1 MAKTT
6 KKNKNK
12 KNKKQEEVEEVVEET
27 GGEETKE
34 DELGALEVEEGAE
47 IRCGGIGFDGPID
60 VFDRN
65 GNYIRTFCEET
76 HGKDYKKKALE
87 FIYDGDPKANADVLG
102 NPVPYENRK
111 RTLRPHDFSI
121 KQADVVD
128 RKGFIR
134 KTFTRERDGIHF
146 IEKAYASFN
155 RKHGLPD
162 TGDPDRS
169 KHKPDRMI
177 PCRVELRR

>member
-6 KKNKNK
+6 KKNKKGK
-12 KNKKQEEVEEVVEET
+12 KTQETNEEEIEDIKEEDEAK
-27 GGEETKE
+27 EE
-34 DELGALEVEEGAE
+34 ELGALEVKEGAK
-47 IRCGGIGFDGPID
+47 IKTGGIGFDGPID

-87 FIYDGDPKANADVLG
+87 FIYDGDPKANADVQG
-102 NPVPYENRK
+102 NPVPFENRK
-111 RTLRPHDFSI
+111 RTIRPHDFSI

-134 KTFTRERDGIHF
+134 RSFTRERDGIHF
-146 IEKAYASFN
+146 IEKAYASFLSLI
-155 RKHGLPD
+155 H
-162 TGDPDRS
+162 
-169 KHKPDRMI
+169 I
-177 PCRVELRR
+177 